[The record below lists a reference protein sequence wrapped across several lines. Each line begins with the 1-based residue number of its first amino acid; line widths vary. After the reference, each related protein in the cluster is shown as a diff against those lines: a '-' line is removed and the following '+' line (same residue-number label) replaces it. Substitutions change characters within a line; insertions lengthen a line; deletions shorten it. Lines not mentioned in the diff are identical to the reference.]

1 MLHMFSLRRMHFNS
15 NENLEGTW
23 FHTKLP
29 FVNAAMAK
37 RHVDLLRE
45 RFGEEVL
52 RSLQK
57 RWSKATSGQSVEWNY
72 LGGVQNS

>member
-1 MLHMFSLRRMHFNS
+1 MLHMFSLRPMHFNS

-57 RWSKATSGQSVEWNY
+57 RWSKATSGAEC
-72 LGGVQNS
+72 